1 MKKILLAAWMLLILV
16 TLQSFS
22 QNLNNIQLEHMRQQ
36 SVRKEINLP
45 DILGYTT
52 LKGDFHMHSVF
63 SDGIV
68 WPTLR
73 VDEAWQEGLDA
84 IAITEHIEHRPHREF
99 VKGDHNSPYEIAL
112 PRAQQLD
119 IILIRSGEITR
130 SMPPGHLIA
139 MFLDDLNALE
149 TPDVIDAL
157 QVAADQGA
165 FIFWCH
171 PGWKAQQPDTTLWMQ
186 EHQNILDK
194 GLMHGIEVFNE
205 KEWYPIALDW
215 GLKKDLAIL
224 GFSDIHAV
232 TSHYYD
238 LTNGHRPMTLIFA
251 KDRSEEAIKDAMFNG
266 RTVAWFDNKL
276 AGKEEYLRAI
286 FDASVTFKDTGHEQ
300 RGKKLVKVQNHF
312 AIPFFVT
319 DNEGNS
325 TILPAEKEI
334 VVPIQAGTTSF
345 EVTNL
350 FIRSQEN
357 LKVKVNL

>member
-1 MKKILLAAWMLLILV
+1 MKFAALMLLVIL
-16 TLQSFS
+16 TQQSFS
-22 QNLNNIQLEHMRQQ
+22 QNVSNIQLEHMRQQ

-52 LKGDFHMHSVF
+52 LKGDFHMHTVF

-84 IAITEHIEHRPHREF
+84 IAITEHIEHRPKREF

-119 IILIRSGEITR
+119 VILIRSGEITR

-139 MFLDDLNALE
+139 MFLNDINALD
-149 TPDVIDAL
+149 TPDVNDAI
-157 QVAADQGA
+157 QAAADQGA

-171 PGWKAQQPDTTLWMQ
+171 PGWKAQQPDTTLWMPD
-186 EHQNILDK
+186 HQVLLEK

-215 GLKKDLAIL
+215 GLEKDLAIL
-224 GFSDIHAV
+224 GFSDIHIV

-238 LTNGHRPMTLIFA
+238 LVNGHRPMTLIFA
-251 KDRSEEAIKDAMFNG
+251 TERSEEAIKEAMFDG

-276 AGKEEYLRAI
+276 AGKEEFLRAI
-286 FDASVTFKDTGHEQ
+286 FDASVTFEDTGHER
-300 RGKKLVKVQNHF
+300 RGRKQIKVRNHY
-312 AIPFFVT
+312 AIPFFIT
-319 DNEGNS
+319 DDQGNQ
-325 TILPAEKEI
+325 IQLPPEAEII
-334 VVPIQAGTTSF
+334 VPMQKGTTAIQ
-345 EVTNL
+345 VTNL
-350 FIRSQEN
+350 FIGAVEN
-357 LKVKVNL
+357 LKVEITL

>member
-1 MKKILLAAWMLLILV
+1 MKRIFITVGVLMAI
-16 TLQSFS
+16 TTIHCFS
-22 QNLNNIQLEHMRQQ
+22 QNLSNTQLEHMRLQ
-36 SVRKEINLP
+36 SQRKEINLP
-45 DILGYTT
+45 DILGYKT
-52 LKGDFHMHSVF
+52 LKGDFHMHTVF

-99 VKGDHNSPYEIAL
+99 VKGDHNSPYDIAL
-112 PRAQQLD
+112 PRARQLD

-139 MFLDDLNALE
+139 MFLDDVNALE
-149 TPDVIDAL
+149 TPDVNDAL
-157 QVAADQGA
+157 QAAADQGA

-171 PGWKAQQPDTTLWMQ
+171 PGWKAQQPDTALWMP
-186 EHQNILDK
+186 EHQELFDK
-194 GLMHGIEVFNE
+194 GLIHGIEVFNE

-215 GLKKDLAIL
+215 GLEKDLAIL
-224 GFSDIHAV
+224 GFSDIHIV

-238 LTNGHRPMTLIFA
+238 LTNGHRPMSLIFA
-251 KDRSEEAIKDAMFNG
+251 QQRSEEAIKEAMFEG

-286 FDASVTFKDTGHEQ
+286 FDASVTFIDTGIERRDRKQ
-300 RGKKLVKVQNHF
+300 VKVRNHY
-312 AIPFFVT
+312 AIPFFIT
-319 DNEGNS
+319 DSEGNS
-325 TILPAEKEI
+325 VVLPPEREI
-334 VVPIQAGTTSF
+334 VVPMKSGTTSF

-350 FIRSQEN
+350 FIKGTEH
-357 LKVKVNL
+357 LKVEISL